1 MQFIKALLRGDFLQR
16 NYLQRN
22 YFQGGLLQQNKGVDE
37 PGSGRLRV
45 GIIGTGKIGVDL
57 LIKVQRSPW
66 MECVIFSGR
75 NLQSTGMSYASELGV
90 PISDQGISVFFEA
103 RYHCDIVFDATS
115 AAHHIEHAQVF
126 DRLGILAIDMTPS
139 QIGECCVPALGMH
152 EVLENKNISMI
163 SCGGQSSIPIAQ
175 VLASVIPDVQ
185 KIAVKSIVSPNSIG
199 PGTLANLDEYYHNT
213 KSGLKKYTGINDFD
227 VELLVDEVN
236 PETRMLTSVTAYCDA
251 TEVDALQLP
260 LATMLQKIQ
269 AYVPGYKI
277 EAGPRVI
284 DGGIRVDLSVEGL
297 GDYLP
302 KYAGNL
308 DIINCAAIAVAEHY
322 AQVVV
327 ASRKTKPSSARH
339 HQNLQ
344 LEY

>member
-1 MQFIKALLRGDFLQR
+1 MQFIKTLLSGEFLQR
-16 NYLQRN
+16 SFLRSSNIAS
-22 YFQGGLLQQNKGVDE
+22 E
-37 PGSGRLRV
+37 PVPSRLRV

-57 LIKVQRSPW
+57 LVKVRRSAW

-75 NLQSTGMSYASELGV
+75 NLQSAGMVYAAELGV
-90 PISDQGISVFFEA
+90 PVSDQGINAFYEP
-103 RYHCDIVFDATS
+103 RYRCDIVFDATS
-115 AAHHIEHAQVF
+115 AANHIEHAQIF

-139 QIGECCVPALGMH
+139 QIGECCVPALGMR

-163 SCGGQSSIPIAQ
+163 SCGGQSSIPVAQ
-175 VLASVIPDVQ
+175 VLANTIPGIQ
-185 KIAVKSIVSPNSIG
+185 KITVKSIVSPNSIG

-213 KSGLKKYTGINDFD
+213 KAGLKKYTGVNQFD
-227 VELLVDEVN
+227 VELFVDEVN

-251 TEVDALQLP
+251 TDTDALQLP
-260 LATMLQKIQ
+260 LIAMLQKIQ
-269 AYVPGYKI
+269 SYVPGYKL
-277 EAGPRVI
+277 EGAPVVI
-284 DGGIRVDLSVEGL
+284 DGGIRIDLSVEGL

-322 AQVVV
+322 SQAVL
-327 ASRKTKPSSARH
+327 ASRQTRKSLVRH
-339 HQNLQ
+339 HGDLQ

>member
-1 MQFIKALLRGDFLQR
+1 MQFIKALLSGEFLR
-16 NYLQRN
+16 S
-22 YFQGGLLQQNKGVDE
+22 NKGIDE
-37 PGSGRLRV
+37 SVAGRLRV

-57 LIKVQRSPW
+57 LVKVRRSPW

-75 NLQSTGMSYASELGV
+75 NLHSAGMSYAAELGV
-90 PISDQGISVFFEA
+90 PVSDQGINAFFEP
-103 RYHCDIVFDATS
+103 RYRCDIVFDATS
-115 AAHHIEHAQVF
+115 AANHIEHAQVF
-126 DRLGILAIDMTPS
+126 DKLGILAIDMTPS
-139 QIGECCVPALGMH
+139 QIGECCVPALGLR

-175 VLASVIPDVQ
+175 VLANTIPGIQ

-213 KSGLKKYTGINDFD
+213 KAGLKKYTGVREFD
-227 VELLVDEVN
+227 VELFVDEVN
-236 PETRMLTSVTAYCDA
+236 PETRMLTSVTAYCD
-251 TEVDALQLP
+251 VIDVGALQVP
-260 LATMLQKIQ
+260 LLIMLQKIQ
-269 AYVPGYKI
+269 TYVPGYKL
-277 EAGPRVI
+277 EGEPVLVE
-284 DGGIRVDLSVEGL
+284 GGIRVDLSVEGL

-322 AQVVV
+322 AQT
-327 ASRKTKPSSARH
+327 ASVTRQAKKTLVRH
-339 HQNLQ
+339 HRNLQ

>member
-1 MQFIKALLRGDFLQR
+1 MQFIKSLLGGDFLQR
-16 NYLQRN
+16 AVSLKNEVVSEAESN
-22 YFQGGLLQQNKGVDE
+22 
-37 PGSGRLRV
+37 RLRV

-57 LIKVQRSPW
+57 LIKVRRSPC

-75 NLQSTGMSYASELGV
+75 NLQSTGMIYAAELGV
-90 PISDQGISVFFEA
+90 PVSDQGIDVFFDP
-103 RYHCDIVFDATS
+103 RFRCDIVFDATS

-139 QIGECCVPALGMH
+139 QIGECCVPALGMR

-163 SCGGQSSIPIAQ
+163 SCGGQSSIPIAK
-175 VLASVIPDVQ
+175 VLATSIPGVS
-185 KIAVKSIVSPNSIG
+185 KIAVKSIVSPGSIG

-213 KSGLKKYTGINDFD
+213 VAGLRKYTGVQDFQ

-236 PETRMLTSVTAYCDA
+236 PETRMLTSVTAYCDT
-251 TEVDALQLP
+251 TEIEGLHLP
-260 LATMLQKIQ
+260 LAEMLKQIQ
-269 AYVPGYKI
+269 AYVPGYKV
-277 EAGPRVI
+277 EAGPMLVE
-284 DGGIRVDLSVEGL
+284 GGIRVELSVEGL

-322 AQVVV
+322 AQYCV
-327 ASRKTKPSSARH
+327 ASKQVKTPIVQS
-339 HQNLQ
+339 QGNLQ

>member
-1 MQFIKALLRGDFLQR
+1 MQFIKALLSGDFLQR
-16 NYLQRN
+16 SNGT
-22 YFQGGLLQQNKGVDE
+22 GGSV
-37 PGSGRLRV
+37 SGRLRV

-57 LIKVQRSPW
+57 LVKVRRSPW

-75 NLQSTGMSYASELGV
+75 NLQSSGMSYAAGLGV
-90 PISDQGISVFFEA
+90 PVSDQGINAFFEP
-103 RYHCDIVFDATS
+103 RYRCDVVFDATS
-115 AAHHIEHAQVF
+115 AANHIEHAQIF

-139 QIGECCVPALGMH
+139 QIGECCVPALGMR

-163 SCGGQSSIPIAQ
+163 SCGGQSSIPVAQ
-175 VLASVIPDVQ
+175 VLTKVIPGIQ

-213 KSGLKKYTGINDFD
+213 KAGLKKYTGVNDFD
-227 VELLVDEVN
+227 IELFVDEVN
-236 PETRMLTSVTAYCDA
+236 PETRMLTSVTAYCG
-251 TEVDALQLP
+251 TVDTGALQLP
-260 LATMLQKIQ
+260 LMAMLQKIQ
-269 AYVPGYKI
+269 AYVPGYKL
-277 EAGPRVI
+277 EGEPAVI
-284 DGGIRVDLSVEGL
+284 DGGIRIDLSVEGL

-322 AQVVV
+322 AQAAL
-327 ASRKTKPSSARH
+327 ASRQAKKSLVRYH
-339 HQNLQ
+339 RNLQ

>member
-1 MQFIKALLRGDFLQR
+1 MQFIKALLSGDFLQR
-16 NYLQRN
+16 NFLQ
-22 YFQGGLLQQNKGVDE
+22 GNKGASESASD
-37 PGSGRLRV
+37 RLRV

-57 LIKVQRSPW
+57 LVKVRRSPW

-75 NLQSTGMSYASELGV
+75 NLQSAGMSYAVELGV
-90 PISDQGISVFFEA
+90 PVSDQGINAFFEP
-103 RYHCDIVFDATS
+103 RYRCDIVFDATS
-115 AAHHIEHAQVF
+115 AANHIEHAQVF

-139 QIGECCVPALGMH
+139 QIGECCVPALGMR

-163 SCGGQSSIPIAQ
+163 SCGGQSSIPVAQ
-175 VLASVIPDVQ
+175 VLASVIPRVQ

-213 KSGLKKYTGINDFD
+213 KAGLKKYTGVSDFD
-227 VELLVDEVN
+227 VELFVDEVN
-236 PETRMLTSVTAYCDA
+236 VETRMLTSVTAYCDA
-251 TEVDALQLP
+251 VDAVDADALRSP
-260 LATMLQKIQ
+260 LLAMLEKIQ
-269 AYVPGYKI
+269 AYVPGYKL
-277 EAGPRVI
+277 EGEPVVV

-308 DIINCAAIAVAEHY
+308 DIINCAAIAVAERY
-322 AQVVV
+322 AQAAL
-327 ASRKTKPSSARH
+327 ASRQTKKSLVRYH
-339 HQNLQ
+339 RDLQ